1 MFWAILNGMDG
12 IAAVRRRFHSLEK
25 VLDEKSRRMLAAA
38 ESKEWGSGG
47 ISAVSRATGVSRQVI
62 RRGLRELE
70 QDPTHPGGRIRRPG
84 GGRKSIRQKD
94 TTLVADLE
102 KLVEP
107 TTRGDPERCLR
118 WTCLSVRNLA
128 DELKK
133 MGHKVSY
140 PVVARLLHEMGYS
153 LQSNRKTKEG
163 ESHQDRNAQFEHINA
178 RVELYIASKQP
189 VISVDTKKKELAGD
203 FRNNGQDWRPKGR
216 PTKVQVHDFA
226 IPDLGRVAPYGVYDV
241 AENAGWVSVGVD
253 HDTASFAVE
262 TIRRWWHAVGTEKYT
277 QASRLLIT
285 ADGGGSNGSRVCLW
299 KLELQ
304 KLADE
309 TGLAIAVS
317 HFPPG
322 TSKWN
327 KIEHR
332 LFSFISRNWRG
343 QPLTSLK
350 VIVSLI
356 AGTTT
361 RKGLK
366 VHAEVNDQCYPPGIK
381 VSDAE
386 IDKINLRREE
396 FHGEWNYE
404 ILPRA

>member
-1 MFWAILNGMDG
+1 MDG
-12 IAAVRRRFHSLEK
+12 LTAVRRRFQSLER
-25 VLDEKSRRMLAAA
+25 VLDERSRRLLAAA
-38 ESKEWGSGG
+38 ESKSWGAGG
-47 ISAVSRATGVSRQVI
+47 VSAVSRATGVSRQVI
-62 RRGLRELE
+62 RRGLQELE
-70 QDPTHPGGRIRRPG
+70 RTDTGRGGVEGRIRRPG
-84 GGRKSIRQKD
+84 GGRKKVREKD
-94 TTLVADLE
+94 ATLVADLE
-102 KLVEP
+102 KLVGP
-107 TTRGDPERCLR
+107 TTRGDPERTLR

-128 DELKK
+128 EELGK

-140 PVVARLLHEMGYS
+140 PVVAELLHEMGYS

-163 ESHQDRNAQFEHINA
+163 GHHQDRNAQFEHISTK
-178 RVELYIASKQP
+178 VEQYIGSKQP
-189 VISVDTKKKELAGD
+189 VISVDTKKKELVGD
-203 FRNNGQDWRPKGR
+203 FKNNGQDWRPKGR
-216 PTKVQVHDFA
+216 PEKVRVHDFP
-226 IPDLGRVAPYGVYDV
+226 IPELGRVAPYGVYDV
-241 AENAGWVSVGVD
+241 AQNEGWVGVGVD

-262 TIRRWWHAVGTEKYT
+262 TIRRWWHAVGTEKYP
-277 QASRLLIT
+277 QARRLLIT
-285 ADGGGSNGSRVCLW
+285 ADGGGSNGSRVRLW

-332 LFSFISRNWRG
+332 LFSFIGKNWRG

-366 VHAEVNDQCYPPGIK
+366 VRAEVNDTLYPAGIK

-386 IDKINLRREE
+386 IERINLRTEE

-404 ILPRA
+404 ILPRT